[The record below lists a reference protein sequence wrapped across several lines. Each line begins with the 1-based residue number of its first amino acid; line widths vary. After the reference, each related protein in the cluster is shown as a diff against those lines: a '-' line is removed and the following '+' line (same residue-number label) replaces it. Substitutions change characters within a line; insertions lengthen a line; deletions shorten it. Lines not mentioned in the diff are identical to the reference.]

1 MADKKQ
7 SSTLTI
13 MVVPDRHATVRKYR
27 VPKAVIRLG
36 VGAVVA
42 LLALVVVGAIHYFR
56 LLDDASEVA
65 MLREENLQLRTE
77 LMGVQ
82 ERVAHL
88 GATLER
94 VERLDAKLRMLT
106 QLNDPERNL
115 AIGPTDP
122 ETGTAAISSGDAAKL
137 VAEVPPPLN
146 TEGMSVDEVIE
157 LINMKLD
164 TLTADARR
172 EETSLHELSE
182 YFHDQRALLGAM
194 PAIWPARG
202 WVTSNFGMREDP
214 FTGARKMHAGI
225 DIAAQ
230 PGTPVYAPADG
241 TVIYSGH
248 EAGYGNLVIVDHGYG
263 VQTFYGH
270 LSESFVKAGQKVK
283 RGDKIAAIG
292 NTGRSTGPHLHYE
305 VRIDG
310 IPQKPT
316 KFILN

>member
-1 MADKKQ
+1 
-7 SSTLTI
+7 

-27 VPKAVIRLG
+27 VPKSLLRLT
-36 VGAVVA
+36 AVVA
-42 LLALVVVGAIHYFR
+42 VVVLCLLVLGTVHYFQ
-56 LLDDASEVA
+56 LLGDAAEA
-65 MLREENLQLRTE
+65 AALREENLQLRTE

-82 ERVAHL
+82 EKVAHL

-94 VERLDAKLRMLT
+94 VERLDSKLRMLT

-115 AIGPTDP
+115 AIGPTDS
-122 ETGTAAISSGDAAKL
+122 EGSAAAITGGDAARL
-137 VAEVPPPLN
+137 VADVPPPLD

-164 TLTADARR
+164 TLSADARR

-182 YFHDQRALLGAM
+182 YFHDQKALLGAM

-214 FTGARKMHAGI
+214 FTGARRMHAGI

-230 PGTPVYAPADG
+230 PGTPVHAPADG

-248 EAGYGNLVIVDHGYG
+248 EAGYGNLVIIDHGYG

-270 LSESFVKAGQKVK
+270 LLESFVRAGQKVK

-305 VRIDG
+305 VRVDG

-316 KFILN
+316 KFILD